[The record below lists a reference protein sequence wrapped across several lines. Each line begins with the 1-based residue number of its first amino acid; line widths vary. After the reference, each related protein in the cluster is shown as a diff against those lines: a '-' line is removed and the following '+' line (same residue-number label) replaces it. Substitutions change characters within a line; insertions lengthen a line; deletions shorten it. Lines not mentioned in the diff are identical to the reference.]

1 MALTINTNVGSL
13 NAQRNLEKSQLD
25 LNTSM
30 QRLSS
35 GLRINSAK
43 DDAAG
48 LAISDRMTAQI
59 RGLNQAARNA
69 NDGISLAQTAEGA
82 MQESTNILQRIRELS
97 VQAANATNSAPDRAA
112 LQAEVNQ
119 LKTEMNRIAQS
130 TTFNGLKV
138 LDGTFVSQ
146 QFQVGPNANETIGFS
161 IQSMAADDLGR
172 YFIDAENT
180 TARQGTGSS
189 VQAAATAPATNTIG
203 GQDVTITGS
212 KGPDTITIGAGATAW
227 DIANQVTSSADKTGV
242 TATARSEASLS
253 GLGASGVVTLTI
265 GSGGNTATVNAS
277 VTTTDLSELA
287 TVINDQSGTTG
298 VTATVDAGT
307 LNLVQPEGK
316 DIVVA
321 DFTHSTALTAIN
333 VTGADGNAEAL
344 TSGPPATSTD
354 STRVAGV
361 IEFSSQDSYTIAS
374 DANPTTG
381 GSIVDAAADTTVISG
396 FEEVTAIDISNVLGA
411 TDALKI
417 VDAALNKIDSQRAD
431 LGAIQ
436 NRFESTISNLKNVSE
451 NLTAARSRI
460 RDADIAQE
468 TSEMTKA
475 NILQQAGVSILT
487 QANQTPQLAL
497 SLLQG

>member
-1 MALTINTNVGSL
+1 M
-13 NAQRNLEKSQLD
+13 
-25 LNTSM
+25 
-30 QRLSS
+30 
-35 GLRINSAK
+35 
-43 DDAAG
+43 
-48 LAISDRMTAQI
+48 
-59 RGLNQAARNA
+59 
-69 NDGISLAQTAEGA
+69 
-82 MQESTNILQRIRELS
+82 
-97 VQAANATNSAPDRAA
+97 
-112 LQAEVNQ
+112 
-119 LKTEMNRIAQS
+119 
-130 TTFNGLKV
+130 
-138 LDGTFVSQ
+138 
-146 QFQVGPNANETIGFS
+146 
-161 IQSMAADDLGR
+161 
-172 YFIDAENT
+172 
-180 TARQGTGSS
+180 
-189 VQAAATAPATNTIG
+189 
-203 GQDVTITGS
+203 
-212 KGPDTITIGAGATAW
+212 
-227 DIANQVTSSADKTGV
+227 
-242 TATARSEASLS
+242 
-253 GLGASGVVTLTI
+253 
-265 GSGGNTATVNAS
+265 
-277 VTTTDLSELA
+277 
-287 TVINDQSGTTG
+287 
-298 VTATVDAGT
+298 DAGT